1 MTIASVSTADSAV
14 DRRLRATGMQVETAV
29 ALIGCLIVLVADT
42 QSLSLIPLLPQLEKE
57 YGLTPSQTSWALA
70 AVTLVGAAWAPTLT
84 RLGDKLGMRRLVLA
98 SLIVSIAG
106 NLLSAVAHGF
116 AVFLIGRAL
125 LGLSAA
131 GPLVYAILRARS
143 TSERRIN
150 RGVGILTVAIG
161 GGIAVSYL
169 LSGVIIE
176 ANGSVRTVFWVMA
189 ALSAVTLAIG
199 WWILPDAHVRS
210 VHPIDWGGAIGVSA
224 GLVCIVL
231 AITEGNAWGWSSAR
245 VIGLLAGGVAVFAL
259 WAVYER
265 HQSYPLIDVRRVV
278 NRTALPSFIVAGLC
292 SALAI
297 YSNLASVTYLE
308 MPRVVGYGLGQSVL
322 QTAGVLCAISAAVVI
337 GGFVAA
343 PVITRFGPRRTMAV
357 AALVIAATFFA
368 LAYGHDQ
375 VWEYVVTN
383 FSWGAGFAFA
393 YSAAGA
399 AYLQDATP
407 AEAAMYSSA
416 NTVISAGIGSLGAG
430 IFTAVLTSAP
440 TIPHT
445 LVPQPGVF
453 THLWIYAG
461 IAGLVMLALTTIVRR
476 PRFVP
481 AGPSQPAT
489 AGRGT
494 AAGSPPGQGPS
505 SLRSGSGR

>member
-1 MTIASVSTADSAV
+1 MTIDSVSATASAV

-29 ALIGCLIVLVADT
+29 AFIGCLIVLVADT

-57 YGLTPSQTSWALA
+57 YALTPSQTSWALA

-98 SLIVSIAG
+98 SLIVSVAG

-116 AVFLIGRAL
+116 VVFLISRAV

-143 TSERRIN
+143 TSERRTN
-150 RGVGILTVAIG
+150 RGVGVLTVAIG
-161 GGIAVSYL
+161 AGIAVSYL

-176 ANGSVRTVFWVMA
+176 ANGSVRTVFWVMT
-189 ALSAVTLAIG
+189 ALSALTLVVG
-199 WWILPDAHVRS
+199 WWILPDANARS
-210 VHPIDWGGAIGVSA
+210 VDPIDWGGAIGVSA

-231 AITEGNAWGWSSAR
+231 ALTEGNAWGWSSAR

-259 WAVYER
+259 WTVYEGR
-265 HQSYPLIDVRRVV
+265 QPHPLINVRRVV
-278 NRTALPSFIVAGLC
+278 NRTALPSFIVAGMC

-297 YSNLASVTYLE
+297 YSNLTSVTYLE
-308 MPRVVGYGLGQSVL
+308 MPKVVGYGLGQSVL
-322 QTAGVLCAISAAVVI
+322 QTAYVLCAISAAVVI
-337 GGFVAA
+337 GGFVAG
-343 PVITRFGPRRTMAV
+343 PVITRFGPRPAMAA
-357 AALVIAATFFA
+357 AALVIAVNFFA

-375 VWEYVVTN
+375 VWEYVVSN
-383 FSWGAGFAFA
+383 FVWGAGFAFA
-393 YSAAGA
+393 YSAAAA

-430 IFTAVLTSAP
+430 IFTAVLTSAA

-445 LVPQPGVF
+445 LVPQPAIF
-453 THLWIYAG
+453 TRMWVYAG
-461 IAGLVMLALTTIVRR
+461 IAGVVMLALAAIVRP

-481 AGPSQPAT
+481 AGQPA
-489 AGRGT
+489 GT
-494 AAGSPPGQGPS
+494 ADTIAPIKVESHD
-505 SLRSGSGR
+505 

>member
-1 MTIASVSTADSAV
+1 MTNASVSTASAV

-57 YGLTPSQTSWALA
+57 YSLTPSQTSWALA

-98 SLIVSIAG
+98 GLVVSVAG

-116 AVFLIGRAL
+116 VLFLIGRAV

-131 GPLVYAILRARS
+131 SPLVYAILRARS
-143 TSERRIN
+143 ASERRIN

-161 GGIAVSYL
+161 AGIAVSYL

-176 ANGSVRTVFWVMA
+176 ANGSVRTVFWAMT
-189 ALSAVTLAIG
+189 ALSAVTLVVG

-210 VHPIDWGGAIGVSA
+210 VDPIDWGGAIGVSA

-245 VIGLLAGGVAVFAL
+245 VIGLLAGGAAVFAL
-259 WAVYER
+259 WTVYER
-265 HQSYPLIDVRRVV
+265 NQPYPLINVRRVV

-297 YSNLASVTYLE
+297 YSNLTSVTYLE
-308 MPRVVGYGLGQSVL
+308 LPKIVGYGLGQSVL
-322 QTAGVLCAISAAVVI
+322 QAAGVLCAISAAVVV
-337 GGFVAA
+337 GGFVSA
-343 PVITRFGPRRTMAV
+343 PVISRFGPRLTMAV
-357 AALVIAATFFA
+357 ASLVIAANFFA
-368 LAYGHDQ
+368 LAAGHDQ

-383 FSWGAGFAFA
+383 FIWGTGFAFA
-393 YSAAGA
+393 YSAAAA

-416 NTVISAGIGSLGAG
+416 NTVIAAGIGSLGAG
-430 IFTAVLTSAP
+430 IFTAVITSAP

-445 LVPQPGVF
+445 PIPEPSVF
-453 THLWIYAG
+453 THLWTYAG
-461 IAGLVMLALTTIVRR
+461 ITGVVMLALSTIVRR

-481 AGPSQPAT
+481 ADQTEKPAGPSVENEADSHGPA
-489 AGRGT
+489 
-494 AAGSPPGQGPS
+494 AAVPEPE
-505 SLRSGSGR
+505 

>member
-1 MTIASVSTADSAV
+1 MTIANPSAAASAV
-14 DRRLRATGMQVETAV
+14 DRRLRATGVQVETAI
-29 ALIGCLIVLVADT
+29 AFIGCLIVLVADT

-57 YGLTPSQTSWALA
+57 YGLTPSQTSWALS

-98 SLIVSIAG
+98 SLIVSVAG

-116 AVFLIGRAL
+116 VLFLISRAV

-143 TSERRIN
+143 TSERRTN

-161 GGIAVSYL
+161 IGIAVSYL
-169 LSGVIIE
+169 FSGVIIE
-176 ANGSVRTVFWVMA
+176 AHGTVRTVFWVMT
-189 ALSAVTLAIG
+189 ALSAVTLVIG

-210 VHPIDWGGAIGVSA
+210 VHPVDWGGAIGVSA

-231 AITEGNAWGWSSAR
+231 AITEGNAWGWSSAP
-245 VIGLLAGGVAVFAL
+245 VIGLLAGGVVVFAL
-259 WAVYER
+259 WTVYEGR
-265 HQSYPLIDVRRVV
+265 QPHPLINVRRVV

-308 MPRVVGYGLGQSVL
+308 MPKVVGYGLGQSVL
-322 QTAGVLCAISAAVVI
+322 QTAYVLCAISAAVVI
-337 GGFVAA
+337 GGFVAGPA
-343 PVITRFGPRRTMAV
+343 ITRFGPRPTMAV
-357 AALVIAATFFA
+357 AAVVIAANFFA

-383 FSWGAGFAFA
+383 FVWGAGFAFA
-393 YSAAGA
+393 YSAAAA
-399 AYLQDATP
+399 AYLQNATP
-407 AEAAMYSSA
+407 TEAAMYSSA

-440 TIPHT
+440 TIAHT
-445 LVPQPGVF
+445 PIPQPGVF
-453 THLWIYAG
+453 THMWIYAG
-461 IAGLVMLALTTIVRR
+461 IAGVVMLALAMVVPR

-481 AGPSQPAT
+481 ASQPPGP
-489 AGRGT
+489 AGT
-494 AAGSPPGQGPS
+494 LAGIKAESHD
-505 SLRSGSGR
+505 

>member
-116 AVFLIGRAL
+116 VVFLIGRAL

-161 GGIAVSYL
+161 AGIAVSYL
-169 LSGVIIE
+169 LSGFIIE

-259 WAVYER
+259 WAVCER
-265 HQSYPLIDVRRVV
+265 HQSYPLINVRRVV

-322 QTAGVLCAISAAVVI
+322 QTAGVLCAISAAVVV

-416 NTVISAGIGSLGAG
+416 NTVIAAGIGSLGAG

-481 AGPSQPAT
+481 AGPDQPAT

-505 SLRSGSGR
+505 SLRSGSAR

>member
-1 MTIASVSTADSAV
+1 MTIDSVSATASAV

-29 ALIGCLIVLVADT
+29 AFIGCLIVLVADT

-57 YGLTPSQTSWALA
+57 YALTPGQASWSLA
-70 AVTLVGAAWAPTLT
+70 AVSLVGAAWAPTLT

-98 SLIVSIAG
+98 SLIVSVAG

-116 AVFLIGRAL
+116 ALFLISRAL

-143 TSERRIN
+143 TSERRTN
-150 RGVGILTVAIG
+150 RGVGVLTVAIG
-161 GGIAVSYL
+161 AGIAVSYL

-176 ANGSVRTVFWVMA
+176 ANGSVRTVFWVMT
-189 ALSAVTLAIG
+189 ALSALTLVVG
-199 WWILPDAHVRS
+199 WWILPDAHARS
-210 VHPIDWGGAIGVSA
+210 VDPIDWGGAVGVSA

-259 WAVYER
+259 WTVYEGR
-265 HQSYPLIDVRRVV
+265 QPHPLINVRRVV
-278 NRTALPSFIVAGLC
+278 NRTALPSFIVAGMC

-297 YSNLASVTYLE
+297 YSNLTSVTYLE
-308 MPRVVGYGLGQSVL
+308 MPKVVGYGLGQSVL
-322 QTAGVLCAISAAVVI
+322 QTAYVLCAISAAVVI
-337 GGFVAA
+337 GGFVAG
-343 PVITRFGPRRTMAV
+343 PVITRFGPRPAMAA
-357 AALVIAATFFA
+357 AALVIAVNFFA

-375 VWEYVVTN
+375 VWEYVVSN
-383 FSWGAGFAFA
+383 FVWGAGFAFA
-393 YSAAGA
+393 YSAAAA

-416 NTVISAGIGSLGAG
+416 NTVIAAGIGSLGAG

-445 LVPQPGVF
+445 LVPQPAVF
-453 THLWIYAG
+453 THMWVYAG
-461 IAGLVMLALTTIVRR
+461 VAGMVMLALATIVRP
-476 PRFVP
+476 PRSMPAGQP
-481 AGPSQPAT
+481 AGPADTIAPIKVESHD
-489 AGRGT
+489 
-494 AAGSPPGQGPS
+494 
-505 SLRSGSGR
+505 